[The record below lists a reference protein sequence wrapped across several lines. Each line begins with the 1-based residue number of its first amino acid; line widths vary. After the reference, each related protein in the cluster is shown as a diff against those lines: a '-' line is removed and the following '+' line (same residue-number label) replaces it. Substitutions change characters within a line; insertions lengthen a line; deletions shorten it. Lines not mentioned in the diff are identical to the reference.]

1 MFLRNRFNYLA
12 VFILFIFSFILY
24 NIYFLQIIRSDES
37 IKIINS
43 QTFDIVYLSAPRG
56 EIYDVNNETLATS
69 SLEPHLFINLRKI
82 NENNIIQYKQ
92 YLTYNFQE
100 ISSTELN
107 EIFQSKEILY
117 LIKNFLLLSLQQ

>member
-100 ISSTELN
+100 ISSIELN
-107 EIFQSKEILY
+107 EILKLTFMKF
-117 LIKNFLLLSLQQ
+117 IK